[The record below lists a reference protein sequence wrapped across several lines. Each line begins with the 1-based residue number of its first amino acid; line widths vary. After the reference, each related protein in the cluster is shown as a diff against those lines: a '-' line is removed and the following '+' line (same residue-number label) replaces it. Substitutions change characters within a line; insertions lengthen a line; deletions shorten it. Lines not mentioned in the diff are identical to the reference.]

1 MSVPP
6 RRIVREDSN
15 SSSSSEIRGPKESLK
30 RALSAETEPRPRTET
45 ITSMTSTLPMPS
57 ATLPT
62 TSANLP
68 VSSTALPIPSLLPFS
83 TALPIGAVL
92 PLPPALPL
100 ASRLP
105 HSSAMMTSNDAAID
119 LTTKRED
126 KPVRTANF
134 YQETLDVDQ
143 VQYKSVIKVNP
154 TYSSPQPSTSNF
166 ATPTTSYANLTPVET
181 VQRID
186 VPKPDIKPLFYL
198 DVSQNNNITKMQT
211 PRTPVTPILNIDFSK
226 NLGKPEIKV
235 LDTAVANIVGVK
247 EKKLQRQNSKP
258 IKDSKKEKPTP
269 PIDIDHINS
278 GNLQIDEDY
287 DT

>member
-15 SSSSSEIRGPKESLK
+15 SSSSSEVRGPRENLK
-30 RALSAETEPRPRTET
+30 RAHSAETEPRPRTET
-45 ITSMTSTLPMPS
+45 ITSMTSTSPMPS
-57 ATLPT
+57 APMASVTLPAAST
-62 TSANLP
+62 T
-68 VSSTALPIPSLLPFS
+68 LPIPSLLPLS
-83 TALPIGAVL
+83 TALPTASVL
-92 PLPPALPL
+92 PSPPALPL
-100 ASRLP
+100 ASRLS
-105 HSSAMMTSNDAAID
+105 HSSAMMPLNDTAID

-134 YQETLDVDQ
+134 YQETLVVDQ
-143 VQYKSVIKVNP
+143 VQHKSVIKLNP

-166 ATPTTSYANLTPVET
+166 ATPTTSYVNLTPVEP

-186 VPKPDIKPLFYL
+186 VPKPDIKPLFFL
-198 DVSQNNNITKMQT
+198 GLSQNNNITKT
-211 PRTPVTPILNIDFSK
+211 PPNAPRTPVTPILNIDFTK
-226 NLGKPEIKV
+226 NLDKPEIKV

-258 IKDSKKEKPTP
+258 MKDSKKEKPTP
-269 PIDIDHINS
+269 PVDIDHINS

>member
-15 SSSSSEIRGPKESLK
+15 SSSSSEIRGPRENLK

-45 ITSMTSTLPMPS
+45 ITSMTSSLPMPS
-57 ATLPT
+57 ATLPM
-62 TSANLP
+62 TSTLP
-68 VSSTALPIPSLLPFS
+68 VVSTTLPIPSLLPLS
-83 TALPIGAVL
+83 SALPIAPVL
-92 PLPPALPL
+92 PSPPPLPL

-105 HSSAMMTSNDAAID
+105 HSSAMITPNDAAMD

-134 YQETLDVDQ
+134 YQETLVIDQ
-143 VQYKSVIKVNP
+143 VQHKSVIKLNP
-154 TYSSPQPSTSNF
+154 TYGSPQPSTSNF

-186 VPKPDIKPLFYL
+186 VPKPDTKPLFYL
-198 DVSQNNNITKMQT
+198 DVSQNNNITKMQS
-211 PRTPVTPILNIDFSK
+211 PRTPVTPIVNIDFSK
-226 NLGKPEIKV
+226 NMDKPEIKV
-235 LDTAVANIVGVK
+235 LDTAVANIVGIK

-258 IKDSKKEKPTP
+258 VKDIKKEKPAP
-269 PIDIDHINS
+269 PVDVDHINS

>member
-6 RRIVREDSN
+6 RKIVREDSN
-15 SSSSSEIRGPKESLK
+15 SSSSSEIRGPRENLK
-30 RALSAETEPRPRTET
+30 RALSAETESRPRTET

-57 ATLPT
+57 ATLPM
-62 TSANLP
+62 TSATLP
-68 VSSTALPIPSLLPFS
+68 VVSTTLPIPSLLPLS
-83 TALPIGAVL
+83 TALPTSVL
-92 PLPPALPL
+92 PSPPALPL

-105 HSSAMMTSNDAAID
+105 HSPAMITPNDAAID

-126 KPVRTANF
+126 RPVRTANF
-134 YQETLDVDQ
+134 YQETLVVDQ
-143 VQYKSVIKVNP
+143 VQHNTVIKLNP

-211 PRTPVTPILNIDFSK
+211 PRTPVTPILNIDFTK
-226 NLGKPEIKV
+226 NLEKPEIKV

-247 EKKLQRQNSKP
+247 DKKLQRQNSKP
-258 IKDSKKEKPTP
+258 MKESKKEKPP
-269 PIDIDHINS
+269 PPVDIDHINS